1 MYSII
6 LVEDEPLQRRVLK
19 KLIISI
25 NESVKIYEADSEST
39 ALDIIKNNDIN
50 MFLIDIHLKESSGL
64 DLAIKIRSILKYEF
78 RQMIFLTTNVN
89 YITEAFKRTHCYDY
103 IIKPY
108 DYKVVQDMI
117 SKIILN
123 ETNNLNNKNNNLK
136 EDEIIITLKKEVI

>member
-1 MYSII
+1 M
-6 LVEDEPLQRRVLK
+6 
-19 KLIISI
+19 
-25 NESVKIYEADSEST
+25 N
-39 ALDIIKNNDIN
+39 LDKW
-50 MFLIDIHLKESSGL
+50 F
-64 DLAIKIRSILKYEF
+64 
-78 RQMIFLTTNVN
+78 FLTTNVN

-136 EDEIIITLKKEVI
+136 EDEIIITLKKGSYLKIKTKDIIL